1 MTGRVTKS
9 VGSTYLIKLD
19 DGNVVSASLRG
30 KLRLIES
37 KATNPVV
44 VGDFVDVEKQDE
56 WVITTILP
64 RRNKMTRSAIGN
76 ENNEHVLAA
85 NVDQVVIV
93 SSLVKPAPKFN
104 FIDRCLVAAQSYRI
118 PAILVFTK
126 ADLTENFEEVSTGI
140 RELYSGCT
148 DGIYFENLLL
158 PSSGSLFK
166 SVFQNK
172 LSSLTGLSGVGK
184 TTLISS
190 LNADLALRIGK
201 TSEKWN
207 QGKHT
212 TSNAELFE
220 VMENSF
226 IIDTP
231 GLREFGLMNIDAY
244 ELSHFFREMVPYL
257 EDCKFSKCTHTH
269 EPICAVK
276 SAIEKKLIHP
286 MRYESYL
293 QMLKDLK

>member
-1 MTGRVTKS
+1 MKGRVTKS
-9 VGSTYLIKLD
+9 VGSTYQVKLD
-19 DGNVVSASLRG
+19 DGSFISASLRG

-44 VGDFVDVEKQDE
+44 VGDFVTIEKQDE
-56 WVITTILP
+56 WVITAVLP
-64 RRNKMTRSAIGN
+64 RLNKMTRSAIGN
-76 ENNEHVLAA
+76 DNNEHVLAA

-93 SSLVKPAPKFN
+93 SSLTKPAPKFN
-104 FIDRCLVAAQSYRI
+104 FIDRCLVTAQAYRI

-126 ADLTENFEEVSTGI
+126 VDLVKQIDEEINQI
-140 RELYSGCT
+140 RSLYSGCT
-148 DGIYFENLLL
+148 DGIFFENLL
-158 PSSGSLFK
+158 SDSDGKLFK

-190 LNADLALRIGK
+190 INPDLALRIGT
-201 TSEKWN
+201 TSDKWN

-231 GLREFGLMNIDAY
+231 GLREFGLRNIEAY

-257 EDCKFSKCTHTH
+257 EDCKFSKCAHTH
-269 EPICAVK
+269 EPVCAVK
-276 SAIEKKLIHP
+276 VAVEKGHIHP
-286 MRYESYL
+286 LRYESYL
-293 QMLKDLK
+293 QMLKDLD

>member
-9 VGSTYLIKLD
+9 VGSTYQVKLEN
-19 DGNVVSASLRG
+19 GIVVSASLRG

-44 VGDFVDVEKQDE
+44 VGDFVDAEKQDE
-56 WVITTILP
+56 WVITSILP

-118 PAILVFTK
+118 PVILVFSK
-126 ADLTENFEEVSTGI
+126 ADLAENVDDLMTDI
-140 RELYSGCT
+140 RALYLGCT

-158 PSSGSLFK
+158 PSSVGSLRT
-166 SVFQNK
+166 VFQNK

-190 LNADLALRIGK
+190 LNPDLALRIGK

-220 VMENSF
+220 VMDNSF

-244 ELSHFFREMVPYL
+244 ELSHFFREMVPFL

-269 EPICAVK
+269 EPVCAVK